1 MIDENSPRGRALL
14 SVFELNGWTLKTF
27 MASTNHTF
35 SIMTML
41 ANNET
46 HTYKFT
52 REELVELH
60 AHFLVTNDP
69 RQAWF
74 SI

>member
-14 SVFELNGWTLKTF
+14 SVFEENNRTLRTF
-27 MASTNHTF
+27 MLSTNHTF
-35 SIMTML
+35 SIATPL
-41 ANNET
+41 PDNET
-46 HTYKFT
+46 HVYRFT
-52 REELVELH
+52 RQELIELH

>member
-1 MIDENSPRGRALL
+1 MIDLESPRGRALL
-14 SVFELNGWTLKTF
+14 STFERNRWTGNMF
-27 MASTNHTF
+27 IRSIDHTF
-35 SIMTML
+35 SIVTPL
-41 ANNET
+41 PDGET
-46 HTYKFT
+46 HTYRFT

>member
-14 SVFELNGWTLKTF
+14 SVCEKNNWTLKTF
-27 MASTNHTF
+27 MLSTNHVF
-35 SIMTML
+35 SIVTPL
-41 ANNET
+41 PDGET
-46 HTYKFT
+46 HTYRFT
-52 REELVELH
+52 RQELIELH